1 MMFVVWQVRLG
12 PNGVEEIFGL
22 GNLSDYEQRGLEA
35 LKEELHSSIEKGVN
49 FVKTKAWFW

>member
-1 MMFVVWQVRLG
+1 
-12 PNGVEEIFGL
+12 
-22 GNLSDYEQRGLEA
+22 LEA

>member
-1 MMFVVWQVRLG
+1 MIVVWQVRLG